1 MATSASATDE
11 HSSLTPTQWKQFFA
25 AWLGYLLD
33 GFDFLL
39 ITLVLTELAD
49 EFDLS
54 LVQATTLV
62 SAAFVSRWFGGLLL
76 GAVADRFGRKGAM
89 VISIFCFAG
98 GSFACGLAWG
108 YWPMFVFRAIVGIG
122 MAGEYASSVTYA
134 MESWPKRYRNRA
146 SGALLSAY
154 PIGVVLASQLYPLVV
169 PNLGWRWMFFIGLL
183 PAGVALWM
191 RRALPEATEWE
202 RNVKHGANRENTA
215 MQLLFNSQRR
225 LLNIIISV
233 VASID
238 LVLIFSRTV
247 TGPSVFALALLAAA
261 CFLALAKQLAAGM
274 TTTFVMLIITVL
286 TAFLYSWPLQSL
298 LPTYL
303 KTELHFDPTQVAHVL
318 LWAGLGYA
326 AGSVVSGIVAD
337 RLGTRRTYVL
347 GLLISLLFV
356 IPVFALSSSHV
367 VWLWVMLFGLQF
379 FSQGI
384 SGLLPKFVSDHL
396 PINVRASG
404 LGFCY
409 NVGALGGAI
418 APIMG
423 ASVASALG
431 LGTAL
436 TVLTL
441 VFTVLI
447 AILIGFDVPRRLGR
461 LGPNRDATED
471 FDGSLRLD
479 NRAQTQTG
487 THDVR

>member
-1 MATSASATDE
+1 MATSPRSPRDIDE
-11 HSSLTPTQWKQFFA
+11 HESLTPTQWKQFWA

-49 EFDLS
+49 EFGLS
-54 LVQATTLV
+54 LVEATTLV

-89 VISIFCFAG
+89 VISILCFAG
-98 GSFACGLAWG
+98 GSFLCGLAWG
-108 YWPMFVFRAIVGIG
+108 YWPMFIFRAIVGIG
-122 MAGEYASSVTYA
+122 MAGEYATSVTYA
-134 MESWPKRYRNRA
+134 MESWPQRFRNRA

-169 PNLGWRWMFFIGLL
+169 PSLGWRWMFFIGLL
-183 PAGVALWM
+183 PAAVALWM
-191 RRALPEATEWE
+191 RRVLPEAKEWE
-202 RNVKHGANRENTA
+202 DNVKRGAIGENTPI
-215 MQLLFNSQRR
+215 QLLFNPQRR
-225 LLNIIISV
+225 LANIAISTVTAAILV
-233 VASID
+233 V
-238 LVLIFSRTV
+238 IFSRTV
-247 TGPSVFALALLAAA
+247 TGPWVWVLGVVVAG
-261 CFLALAKQLAAGM
+261 CFLALARQIAAGM
-274 TTTFVMLIITVL
+274 TAMYVMLIITVL

-303 KTELHFDPTQVAHVL
+303 KTELHFDPGQVAHVL

-326 AGSVVSGIVAD
+326 AGSVTSGIVGD
-337 RLGTRRTYVL
+337 KLGTRRTYVL

-356 IPVFALSSSHV
+356 VPVFALTSDHV
-367 VWLWVMLFGLQF
+367 VWLWVLLFGLAF

-396 PINVRASG
+396 PVNLRAGG

-423 ASVASALG
+423 ASIASTLG
-431 LGTAL
+431 LGTTL

-441 VFTVLI
+441 GFTVLV
-447 AILIGFDVPRRLGR
+447 AILVGFDVPNLVGRRASDPGVTDEMGASR
-461 LGPNRDATED
+461 
-471 FDGSLRLD
+471 
-479 NRAQTQTG
+479 
-487 THDVR
+487 

>member
-1 MATSASATDE
+1 MTRPPTEANDRA
-11 HSSLTPTQWKQFFA
+11 SLTRTQWKQFWA

-33 GFDFLL
+33 GFDFIL

-54 LVQATTLV
+54 LVQAATLV

-89 VISIFCFAG
+89 VISILCFAG
-98 GSFACGLAWG
+98 GSFLCGLSWG
-108 YWPMFVFRAIVGIG
+108 YWSMFAFRAIVGVG
-122 MAGEYASSVTYA
+122 MAGEYATSVTYA
-134 MESWPKRYRNRA
+134 MESWPKSFRNRA

-154 PIGVVLASQLYPLVV
+154 PIGAVLASQLYPLVV
-169 PNLGWRWMFFIGLL
+169 PGLGWRWMFFIGLV
-183 PAGVALWM
+183 PAALALWM
-191 RRALPEATEWE
+191 RRALPEAQEWE
-202 RNVKHGANRENTA
+202 DGVKQGKIGENTA
-215 MQLLFNSQRR
+215 IQLLFNPQRR
-225 LLNIIISV
+225 LANIAVSV
-233 VASID
+233 VAAVV
-238 LVLIFSRTV
+238 LVVIFSRTV
-247 TGPSVFALALLAAA
+247 TGPWVFALAVVTAVCFVVLAR
-261 CFLALAKQLAAGM
+261 QLAADKTGM
-274 TTTFVMLIITVL
+274 FVMLIVTVL

-303 KTELHFDPTQVAHVL
+303 KTELHFDPAQVAHVL

-326 AGSVVSGIVAD
+326 AGSVTSGIVAD

-347 GLLISLLFV
+347 GLVISLFFV
-356 IPVFALSSSHV
+356 VPVFTLSSDKV
-367 VWLWVMLFGLQF
+367 VWLWVLLFGLQF

-396 PINVRASG
+396 PVNVRASG

-423 ASVASALG
+423 ASVAASLG

-441 VFTVLI
+441 GFTVLI
-447 AILIGFDVPRRLGR
+447 AILVGFDVPQRVGR
-461 LGPNRDATED
+461 LGASASD
-471 FDGSLRLD
+471 
-479 NRAQTQTG
+479 
-487 THDVR
+487 DVAVRQ

>member
-1 MATSASATDE
+1 MTATPRDTDAHE
-11 HSSLTPTQWKQFFA
+11 TLTRTHWKQFWA
-25 AWLGYLLD
+25 AWIGYLLD
-33 GFDFLL
+33 GFDFIL

-49 EFDLS
+49 EFGLS

-76 GAVADRFGRKGAM
+76 GAIADRFGRKGAM
-89 VISIFCFAG
+89 ILSILCFAG
-98 GSFACGLAWG
+98 GSFLCGLAWG

-134 MESWPKRYRNRA
+134 MESWPQRFRNRA

-169 PNLGWRWMFFIGLL
+169 PTLGWRWMFFIGLL
-183 PAGVALWM
+183 PAAVALWM
-191 RRALPEATEWE
+191 RRALPEAREWE
-202 RNVKHGANRENTA
+202 DNVARGAMRENTA
-215 MQLLFNSQRR
+215 MQLLFSPRR
-225 LLNIIISV
+225 RVVNIAISV
-233 VASID
+233 VAALD
-238 LVLIFSRTV
+238 LVVIFSRTV
-247 TGPSVFALALLAAA
+247 TGPWVVVLAVLAAA
-261 CFLALAKQLAAGM
+261 CFVVLARQMAAGATAM
-274 TTTFVMLIITVL
+274 FVMLIVTVL

-303 KTELHFDPTQVAHVL
+303 KTELHFDPAQVAHVL

-347 GLLISLLFV
+347 GLVISLFFV
-356 IPVFALSSSHV
+356 VPVFALSSAQV
-367 VWLWVMLFGLQF
+367 VWLWVLLFGLQF

-396 PINVRASG
+396 PVNVRASG

-423 ASVASALG
+423 ASVAASLG

-441 VFTVLI
+441 GFTVLV
-447 AILIGFDVPRRLGR
+447 AVLVGFDVAGRLGR
-461 LGPNRDATED
+461 MNLARNQIQGADA
-471 FDGSLRLD
+471 
-479 NRAQTQTG
+479 
-487 THDVR
+487 

>member
-1 MATSASATDE
+1 MATTPHGTE
-11 HSSLTPTQWKQFFA
+11 ETHSLTRTQWKQFWA

-33 GFDFLL
+33 GFDFVL

-49 EFDLS
+49 AFDLS

-76 GAVADRFGRKGAM
+76 GAIADRFGRKNAM
-89 VISIFCFAG
+89 IISILCFAG
-98 GSFACGLAWG
+98 GSFLCGMSWG
-108 YWPMFVFRAIVGIG
+108 YWSMFVFRAIVGIG

-134 MESWPKRYRNRA
+134 MESWPTRFRNRA

-169 PNLGWRWMFFIGLL
+169 PNLGWRWMFFIGLV
-183 PAGVALWM
+183 PAAWALWM

-202 RNVKHGANRENTA
+202 NSRARGALEENTA
-215 MQLLFNSQRR
+215 MQLLFNPRNRVANAAVS
-225 LLNIIISV
+225 LVAAV
-233 VASID
+233 V
-238 LVLIFSRTV
+238 LVVIFSRTV
-247 TGPSVFALALLAAA
+247 TGPLVVALAVIAAA
-261 CFLALAKQLAAGM
+261 CFVVLARQLAAGATAM
-274 TTTFVMLIITVL
+274 FVMLIVTVL
-286 TAFLYSWPLQSL
+286 VAFLYSWPLQSL

-303 KTELHFDPTQVAHVL
+303 KTELHFEPAQVAHVL

-326 AGSVVSGIVAD
+326 AGSVTSGIVAD

-347 GLLISLLFV
+347 GLVISLFFV
-356 IPVFALSSSHV
+356 VPVFTLSSDHV
-367 VWLWVMLFGLQF
+367 VWLWVLLFGLQF

-396 PINVRASG
+396 PVNVRASG

-423 ASVASALG
+423 ASVAASLG

-436 TVLTL
+436 TVLTIG
-441 VFTVLI
+441 FTVLI
-447 AILIGFDVPRRLGR
+447 AILVGFDVAGR
-461 LGPNRDATED
+461 CGRVDPSVVVDQ
-471 FDGSLRLD
+471 
-479 NRAQTQTG
+479 RAS
-487 THDVR
+487 R

>member
-1 MATSASATDE
+1 MTSPHATDE
-11 HSSLTPTQWKQFFA
+11 QSSLTPQQWKQFFA
-25 AWLGYLLD
+25 AWVGYLLD

-39 ITLVLTELAD
+39 ITLVLTDLAD
-49 EFDLS
+49 EFQLN
-54 LVQATTLV
+54 LVEATTLI

-76 GAVADRFGRKGAM
+76 GAIADRFGRKNAM
-89 VISIFCFAG
+89 VISILCFAG
-98 GSFACGLAWG
+98 GSFLCGLAWG

-134 MESWPKRYRNRA
+134 MESWPQRFRNRA

-169 PNLGWRWMFFIGLL
+169 PHLGWRWMFFIGLA
-183 PAGVALWM
+183 PAAVALWM
-191 RRALPEATEWE
+191 RRALPEAQEWE
-202 RNVKHGANRENTA
+202 KNVERGAIGENTA
-215 MQLLFNSQRR
+215 IQLLFNPQRR
-225 LLNIIISV
+225 LVNIAVSIVAAV
-233 VASID
+233 V
-238 LVLIFSRTV
+238 LVVIFSRTI
-247 TGPSVFALALLAAA
+247 TGPGVFAFAVIAAA
-261 CFLALAKQLAAGM
+261 CFFHLARQLAAGATAM
-274 TTTFVMLIITVL
+274 FVMLIITVL

-303 KTELHFDPTQVAHVL
+303 KTELHFDPAQVAHVL

-326 AGSVVSGIVAD
+326 AGSAMSGIVAD
-337 RLGTRRTYVL
+337 RFGTRRTYVL
-347 GLLISLLFV
+347 GLIISLAFV
-356 IPVFALSSSHV
+356 IPVFSMSSDHI
-367 VWLWVMLFGLQF
+367 VWLWVLLFGLQF

-396 PINVRASG
+396 PVNVRASG

-423 ASVASALG
+423 ASVASSLG

-441 VFTVLI
+441 GFTVLV
-447 AILIGFDVPRRLGR
+447 AILIGFDIPQRLGR
-461 LGPNRDATED
+461 TLADEKANT
-471 FDGSLRLD
+471 
-479 NRAQTQTG
+479 
-487 THDVR
+487 

>member
-1 MATSASATDE
+1 MDTTPETAEQHD
-11 HSSLTPTQWKQFFA
+11 SLTTTQWKQFWA
-25 AWLGYLLD
+25 AWIGYLLD
-33 GFDFLL
+33 GFDFIL

-54 LVQATTLV
+54 LVQVTTLV

-89 VISIFCFAG
+89 VISILCFAG
-98 GSFACGLAWG
+98 GSFLCGLAWG

-122 MAGEYASSVTYA
+122 MAGEYATSVTYA
-134 MESWPKRYRNRA
+134 MESWPKRFRNRA

-169 PNLGWRWMFFIGLL
+169 PHLGWRWMFFIGLL
-183 PAGVALWM
+183 PAAVALWM
-191 RRALPEATEWE
+191 RRALPEAKEWE
-202 RNVKHGANRENTA
+202 DNVQRGAIRENTA
-215 MQLLFNSQRR
+215 MQLLFNPQRR
-225 LLNIIISV
+225 LVNIVISV
-233 VASID
+233 VAAID
-238 LVLIFSRTV
+238 LVVIFSRTI
-247 TGPSVFALALLAAA
+247 TGPWVFALALIAAA
-261 CFLALAKQLAAGM
+261 CFFVLAKQLAADKTAM
-274 TTTFVMLIITVL
+274 FVMLIITVL

-303 KTELHFDPTQVAHVL
+303 KTELHFDPAQVAHVL

-326 AGSVVSGIVAD
+326 AGSVCSGIVAD

-356 IPVFALSSSHV
+356 VPVFAMSSEHI
-367 VWLWVMLFGLQF
+367 VWLWVLLFGLQF

-396 PINVRASG
+396 PVNVRASG

-423 ASVASALG
+423 ASVAASLG

-441 VFTVLI
+441 GFTVLV
-447 AILIGFDVPRRLGR
+447 AILVGFDVPALLGR
-461 LGPNRDATED
+461 FGSDRENR
-471 FDGSLRLD
+471 G
-479 NRAQTQTG
+479 QTQG
-487 THDVR
+487 VDA

>member
-1 MATSASATDE
+1 MTNSPRGTAETP
-11 HSSLTPTQWKQFFA
+11 SLTTTQWKQFWA

-33 GFDFLL
+33 GFDFVL

-76 GAVADRFGRKGAM
+76 GAFADRFGRKGAM

-98 GSFACGLAWG
+98 GSFLCGLAWG

-122 MAGEYASSVTYA
+122 MAGEYASSITYA
-134 MESWPKRYRNRA
+134 MESWPRRFRNRA

-154 PIGVVLASQLYPLVV
+154 PIGVVLASQLYPLIV
-169 PNLGWRWMFFIGLL
+169 PSLGWRWMFFIGLL
-183 PAGVALWM
+183 PAAVALWM
-191 RRALPEATEWE
+191 RRALPEAQEWE
-202 RNVKHGANRENTA
+202 DNVERGAIGENTA

-225 LLNIIISV
+225 LANIAISV
-233 VASID
+233 AAAVI
-238 LVLIFSRTV
+238 LVVVFSRSV
-247 TGPSVFALALLAAA
+247 TGPWVWLLAVAAAA
-261 CFLALAKQLAAGM
+261 CFFALARQLAAGATAM
-274 TTTFVMLIITVL
+274 LVMLIVTVL

-303 KTELHFDPTQVAHVL
+303 KTELHFDPGQVAHVL

-326 AGSVVSGIVAD
+326 AGSVTSGIVAD
-337 RLGTRRTYVL
+337 KLGTRRTYVL
-347 GLLISLLFV
+347 GLVISLFFV
-356 IPVFALSSSHV
+356 VPVFTLSSDHV
-367 VWLWVMLFGLQF
+367 VWLWVLLFGLQF

-384 SGLLPKFVSDHL
+384 SGLLPKFVADHL
-396 PINVRASG
+396 PVNVRASG

-423 ASVASALG
+423 ASVATTLG
-431 LGTAL
+431 LGPAL

-441 VFTVLI
+441 GFTVLI
-447 AILIGFDVPRRLGR
+447 AVLIGFDVPQRVGRRTTGADV
-461 LGPNRDATED
+461 DA
-471 FDGSLRLD
+471 SR
-479 NRAQTQTG
+479 
-487 THDVR
+487 

>member
-1 MATSASATDE
+1 MTATPRDTDAHE
-11 HSSLTPTQWKQFFA
+11 TLTPTHWKQFWA
-25 AWLGYLLD
+25 AWIGYLLD
-33 GFDFLL
+33 GFDFIL

-49 EFDLS
+49 EFGLS

-89 VISIFCFAG
+89 ILSILCFAG
-98 GSFACGLAWG
+98 GSFLCGLAWG

-134 MESWPKRYRNRA
+134 MESWPRRFRNRA

-169 PNLGWRWMFFIGLL
+169 PTLGWRWMFFIGLL
-183 PAGVALWM
+183 PAAVALWM
-191 RRALPEATEWE
+191 RRALPEAKEWE
-202 RNVKHGANRENTA
+202 DNVARGAMQENTA
-215 MQLLFNSQRR
+215 MQLLFNPRR
-225 LLNIIISV
+225 RAVNIAISLVAAV
-233 VASID
+233 V
-238 LVLIFSRTV
+238 LVVIFSRTV
-247 TGPSVFALALLAAA
+247 TGPWVFALAVLAAA
-261 CFLALAKQLAAGM
+261 CFVMLARQLAAGATAM
-274 TTTFVMLIITVL
+274 FVMLIVTVL

-303 KTELHFDPTQVAHVL
+303 KTELHFDPAQVAHVL

-326 AGSVVSGIVAD
+326 AGSVVSGVVGD

-347 GLLISLLFV
+347 GLVISLFFV
-356 IPVFALSSSHV
+356 VPVFALSSAHV
-367 VWLWVMLFGLQF
+367 VWLWVLLFGLQF

-396 PINVRASG
+396 PVNVRASG

-423 ASVASALG
+423 ASVAASLG

-441 VFTVLI
+441 GFTVLV
-447 AILIGFDVPRRLGR
+447 AILVGFDVPQRVGR
-461 LGPNRDATED
+461 LGSGA
-471 FDGSLRLD
+471 
-479 NRAQTQTG
+479 
-487 THDVR
+487 VRGVEVPR